1 MQNSTSNDKQ
11 IKKSRRGL
19 TFSFPSAG
27 RLSVGSHYDYVI
39 EKASRSIR
47 IVPAEAG
54 RYKIS
59 RKKNGKIWECS
70 HRSTNSR
77 SLHLSK
83 RWV

>member
-39 EKASRSIR
+39 EKASNEA
-47 IVPAEAG
+47 PASSLQRPDSTKFLERRTG
-54 RYKIS
+54 RY
-59 RKKNGKIWECS
+59 GVPW
-70 HRSTNSR
+70 
-77 SLHLSK
+77 
-83 RWV
+83 